1 MQSQIPL
8 ENIKKLKREIFFK
21 YKFHLATIFLVCF
34 IFSFSIFR
42 SIKIIEYMEQ
52 EAVSYQKLIHNND
65 GEKINESLQIEIKKI
80 DQLNLDIKKEIEQQ
94 LIKENGNLKKIS
106 ISKIYEKF
114 PKLDDV
120 NIELA
125 LLDPQGAPIEHQE
138 NPAYANKGSIEKNIL
153 EELKANLNKVNS
165 YIFTKKE
172 TKKIVFLR
180 QLELQNRNI
189 SGFLSIEI
197 SPKILISA
205 SEAVQSSAFES
216 IYIFDDK
223 NVTLYGES
231 LRENS
236 TINDIKFNDFS
247 SLAGLKK
254 DGGILFN
261 GPPILNSPIS
271 WAVYSSK
278 NYFLSDWLALKS
290 IRVRNLLLVM
300 TGMFLSIILLVY
312 FFRKFLKTEL
322 ANQLKTIELK
332 NNVSANEN
340 VISLISHEIRTPLNV
355 IFGLSQLS
363 DDASI
368 SKEELIKNN
377 GSIKSATK
385 YLTKLL
391 NEILTFN
398 KLTATNFNLDENFHH
413 IEDIFNNLRALF
425 NIRDKK
431 NVRIIFG
438 NSVPKNI
445 LIKCDD
451 FQIQQVLTNLLENSL
466 KFTSQGSVEI
476 DVEEISR
483 GDETVIIRFSVSDTG
498 IGIKK
503 SEQAFIFEPFIQ
515 ANSSILRNYGGT
527 GLGLAI
533 SKRIVERL
541 GGQLEVTSEEGAGS
555 CFYFDLE
562 FTFRIEDNSQSKTL
576 TEAADLIINPT
587 PAKIDFVSLNMNGR
601 VLLVDDHATTLEVM
615 EKFLQKIG
623 LNVTAVM
630 DGKNAIE
637 QVITNSRFDII
648 IIDVQMPGLSGLE
661 TTKIIRLY
669 EDENQI
675 KRVPI
680 ISLSANTS
688 EKNIEDCILA
698 GMDDFIEKPADFN
711 KIHQVINTWIRN

>member
-1 MQSQIPL
+1 MQSHNSL
-8 ENIKKLKREIFFK
+8 ENIKKLKKEIFFK

-34 IFSFSIFR
+34 IFIFSIFR

-52 EAVSYQKLIHNND
+52 EAISYQTLIHNND
-65 GEKINESLQIEIKKI
+65 GEKINESLQIELKKI
-80 DQLNLDIKKEIEQQ
+80 DQLNLDIKKEVEQQ

-114 PKLDDV
+114 PKLDDI

-153 EELKANLNKVNS
+153 EEFKTNLNKGTS

-189 SGFLSIEI
+189 SGFLSLEI
-197 SPKILISA
+197 SPKILIS
-205 SEAVQSSAFES
+205 SSDAVQSSIYES

-223 NVTLYGES
+223 NMTLYGES
-231 LRENS
+231 LQKNS
-236 TINDIKFNDFS
+236 SINDIKFNDFS
-247 SLAGLKK
+247 SLVNYKK
-254 DGGILFN
+254 DGGMLFN

-271 WAVYSSK
+271 WAAFSSK
-278 NYFLSDWLALKS
+278 KYFLSDWLALKS
-290 IRVRNLLLVM
+290 IRVRNLILVS
-300 TGMFLSIILLVY
+300 TGMLLSLILLVY
-312 FFRKFLKTEL
+312 FFRKFLKTEF
-322 ANQLKTIELK
+322 ASQMKTIELK
-332 NNVSANEN
+332 NNISANEN

-368 SKEELIKNN
+368 SKDELIKNN

-413 IEDIFNNLRALF
+413 IEHIFNNLRALF
-425 NIRDKK
+425 NIRIKK
-431 NVRIIFG
+431 DVRIIFG
-438 NSVPKNI
+438 NNVAKSI

-476 DVEEISR
+476 DAEEISR
-483 GDETVIIRFSVSDTG
+483 GNETVIIRFSVSDTG

-503 SEQAFIFEPFIQ
+503 SEQQFIFEPFIQ
-515 ANSSILRNYGGT
+515 ANSSILRNFGGT

-541 GGQLEVTSEEGAGS
+541 GGQLEVTSEEGVGS

-562 FTFRIEDNSQSKTL
+562 FNFRIEDATQIKTL
-576 TEAADLIINPT
+576 TESADLITNPS
-587 PAKIDFVSLNMNGR
+587 PAKIDFDSLNMNGR

-623 LNVTAVM
+623 LNVTAVT

-637 QVITNSRFDII
+637 QVITNNRFDII

-669 EDENQI
+669 EDENKI
-675 KRVPI
+675 KRVPV

>member
-1 MQSQIPL
+1 MQSHNSL
-8 ENIKKLKREIFFK
+8 ENIKKLKKEIFFK

-34 IFSFSIFR
+34 IFSFGIYR
-42 SIKIIEYMEQ
+42 SIKTIEYMEQ
-52 EAVSYQKLIHNND
+52 EAISYQTLIHNND
-65 GEKINESLQIEIKKI
+65 GEKINESLQIELKKI
-80 DQLNLDIKKEIEQQ
+80 DQLNLDIKKEVEQQ

-114 PKLDDV
+114 PKLDDI

-125 LLDPQGAPIEHQE
+125 LLDTQGAPIEHQE

-153 EELKANLNKVNS
+153 EEFKENLNKGTS

-180 QLELQNRNI
+180 QLELQNKNI
-189 SGFLSIEI
+189 SGFLSLEI
-197 SPKILISA
+197 SPKILVS
-205 SEAVQSSAFES
+205 SSDAVQSSIYES

-223 NVTLYGES
+223 NMTLYGES
-231 LRENS
+231 LQKNS
-236 TINDIKFNDFS
+236 SINDIKFNDFS
-247 SLAGLKK
+247 SLVNYKK

-271 WAVYSSK
+271 WAAFSSK
-278 NYFLSDWLALKS
+278 KYFLSDWLALKS
-290 IRVRNLLLVM
+290 IRARNLILVS
-300 TGMFLSIILLVY
+300 TGMLLSLILLVY
-312 FFRKFLKTEL
+312 FFRKFLKTEF
-322 ANQLKTIELK
+322 ASQMKTIELK
-332 NNVSANEN
+332 NNISANEN

-368 SKEELIKNN
+368 SKDELIKNN

-413 IEDIFNNLRALF
+413 IEHIFNNLRALF
-425 NIRDKK
+425 NIRNKK
-431 NVRIIFG
+431 DVRIIFG
-438 NSVPKNI
+438 NNVAKSI

-476 DVEEISR
+476 DAEEISR

-503 SEQAFIFEPFIQ
+503 SEQQFIFEPFIQ
-515 ANSSILRNYGGT
+515 ANSSILRNFGGT

-541 GGQLEVTSEEGAGS
+541 GGQLEVTSEEGVGS

-562 FTFRIEDNSQSKTL
+562 FNFRIEDATQIKTL
-576 TEAADLIINPT
+576 TEAADLTTNPS
-587 PAKIDFVSLNMNGR
+587 PAKIDFDSLNMNGR

-623 LNVTAVM
+623 LNVTAVT

-637 QVITNSRFDII
+637 QVITNNRFDII

-669 EDENQI
+669 EDENKI
-675 KRVPI
+675 KRVPV

>member
-1 MQSQIPL
+1 ML
-8 ENIKKLKREIFFK
+8 L
-21 YKFHLATIFLVCF
+21 
-34 IFSFSIFR
+34 
-42 SIKIIEYMEQ
+42 
-52 EAVSYQKLIHNND
+52 
-65 GEKINESLQIEIKKI
+65 SL
-80 DQLNLDIKKEIEQQ
+80 
-94 LIKENGNLKKIS
+94 
-106 ISKIYEKF
+106 
-114 PKLDDV
+114 
-120 NIELA
+120 
-125 LLDPQGAPIEHQE
+125 
-138 NPAYANKGSIEKNIL
+138 
-153 EELKANLNKVNS
+153 
-165 YIFTKKE
+165 
-172 TKKIVFLR
+172 
-180 QLELQNRNI
+180 
-189 SGFLSIEI
+189 
-197 SPKILISA
+197 
-205 SEAVQSSAFES
+205 
-216 IYIFDDK
+216 
-223 NVTLYGES
+223 
-231 LRENS
+231 
-236 TINDIKFNDFS
+236 
-247 SLAGLKK
+247 
-254 DGGILFN
+254 
-261 GPPILNSPIS
+261 
-271 WAVYSSK
+271 
-278 NYFLSDWLALKS
+278 
-290 IRVRNLLLVM
+290 
-300 TGMFLSIILLVY
+300 ILLVY
-312 FFRKFLKTEL
+312 FFRKFLKTEF
-322 ANQLKTIELK
+322 ASQIKTIELK
-332 NNVSANEN
+332 NNISANEN

-368 SKEELIKNN
+368 SKDELIKNN

-413 IEDIFNNLRALF
+413 IEHIFNNLRALF
-425 NIRDKK
+425 NIRNKK
-431 NVRIIFG
+431 DVRIIFG
-438 NSVPKNI
+438 NNVAKSI

-476 DVEEISR
+476 DAEEISR

-503 SEQAFIFEPFIQ
+503 SEQQFIFEPFIQ
-515 ANSSILRNYGGT
+515 ANSSILRNFGGT

-541 GGQLEVTSEEGAGS
+541 GGQLEVTSEEGVGS

-562 FTFRIEDNSQSKTL
+562 FNFRIDDATQIKTL
-576 TEAADLIINPT
+576 TESADLTTNPS
-587 PAKIDFVSLNMNGR
+587 PAKIDFDSLNMNGR

-623 LNVTAVM
+623 LNVTAVT

-637 QVITNSRFDII
+637 QVITNNRFDII

-669 EDENQI
+669 EDENKI
-675 KRVPI
+675 KRVPV

>member
-1 MQSQIPL
+1 MQSHNSL
-8 ENIKKLKREIFFK
+8 ENIKKLKKEIFFK

-34 IFSFSIFR
+34 IFSFGIYR
-42 SIKIIEYMEQ
+42 SIKTIEYMEQ
-52 EAVSYQKLIHNND
+52 EAISYQTLIHNND
-65 GEKINESLQIEIKKI
+65 GEKINESLQIELKKI
-80 DQLNLDIKKEIEQQ
+80 DQLNLDIKKEVEQQ

-114 PKLDDV
+114 PKLDDI

-153 EELKANLNKVNS
+153 EEFKANLNKGTS

-189 SGFLSIEI
+189 SGFLSLEI
-197 SPKILISA
+197 SPKILVS
-205 SEAVQSSAFES
+205 SSDAVQSSIYES

-223 NVTLYGES
+223 NMTLYGES
-231 LRENS
+231 LQKNS
-236 TINDIKFNDFS
+236 NINDIKFNDFS
-247 SLAGLKK
+247 SLVNYKK
-254 DGGILFN
+254 DGGMLFN

-271 WAVYSSK
+271 WAAFSSK
-278 NYFLSDWLALKS
+278 KYFLSDWLALKS
-290 IRVRNLLLVM
+290 IRARNLILVS
-300 TGMFLSIILLVY
+300 TGMLLSLFLLVY
-312 FFRKFLKTEL
+312 FFRKFLKTEF
-322 ANQLKTIELK
+322 ASQMKTIELK
-332 NNVSANEN
+332 NNISANEN

-363 DDASI
+363 EDASI
-368 SKEELIKNN
+368 SKDELIKNN

-413 IEDIFNNLRALF
+413 IEHIFNNLRALF
-425 NIRDKK
+425 NIRNKK
-431 NVRIIFG
+431 DVRIIFG
-438 NSVPKNI
+438 NNVAKSI

-466 KFTSQGSVEI
+466 KFTSRGSVEI
-476 DVEEISR
+476 DAEEISR

-503 SEQAFIFEPFIQ
+503 SEQKFIFEPFIQ

-541 GGQLEVTSEEGAGS
+541 GGQLEVTSEEGVGS

-562 FTFRIEDNSQSKTL
+562 FNFRIEDATQIKTL
-576 TEAADLIINPT
+576 TESADLTTNPT
-587 PAKIDFVSLNMNGR
+587 PAKIDFDSLNMNGR

-623 LNVTAVM
+623 LNVTAVT

-637 QVITNSRFDII
+637 QVITNNRFDII

-669 EDENQI
+669 EDENKI
-675 KRVPI
+675 KRVPV

>member
-52 EAVSYQKLIHNND
+52 QAVSYQKLIHNND
-65 GEKINESLQIEIKKI
+65 AEKINESLQIEIKKI

-125 LLDPQGAPIEHQE
+125 LLDPQGVPIEHQE
-138 NPAYANKGSIEKNIL
+138 NPAYVNKGSIEKNIL
-153 EELKANLNKVNS
+153 EEFKANLNKVNS

-197 SPKILISA
+197 SPKILISS

-223 NVTLYGES
+223 NMTLYGES

-278 NYFLSDWLALKS
+278 NYFLSDWLVIKS
-290 IRVRNLLLVM
+290 TRVRNLLLVL

-332 NNVSANEN
+332 SNVSANEN

-515 ANSSILRNYGGT
+515 ANSSILRNFGGT

-562 FTFRIEDNSQSKTL
+562 FTFRIENNSQSKTL

-587 PAKIDFVSLNMNGR
+587 PAKIDFDSLNMNGR

>member
-52 EAVSYQKLIHNND
+52 QAVSYQKLIHNND

-125 LLDPQGAPIEHQE
+125 LLDPQGVPIEHQE

-153 EELKANLNKVNS
+153 EEFKANLNKVNS

-197 SPKILISA
+197 SPKILISS

-247 SLAGLKK
+247 SLASLKK

-290 IRVRNLLLVM
+290 IRIRNLLLVL

-322 ANQLKTIELK
+322 AYQLKTIELK
-332 NNVSANEN
+332 SNVSANEN

-476 DVEEISR
+476 DAEEISR

-515 ANSSILRNYGGT
+515 ANSSILRNFGGT

-562 FTFRIEDNSQSKTL
+562 FTFRIEDNSQLKTL

-587 PAKIDFVSLNMNGR
+587 PAKIDFDSLNMNGR

-630 DGKNAIE
+630 AGKNAIE

>member
-52 EAVSYQKLIHNND
+52 EAVSYQKLIHKND

-114 PKLDDV
+114 SKLDDV

-125 LLDPQGAPIEHQE
+125 LLDPQGFPIEHQE

-153 EELKANLNKVNS
+153 EEFKANLNKVNS

-197 SPKILISA
+197 SPKILISS

-223 NVTLYGES
+223 NMTLYGES

-261 GPPILNSPIS
+261 GPPILDSPIS

-515 ANSSILRNYGGT
+515 ANSSILRNFGGT

-562 FTFRIEDNSQSKTL
+562 FTFRIEENSQSKTL

-587 PAKIDFVSLNMNGR
+587 PAKIDFDSLNMNGR

>member
-1 MQSQIPL
+1 MQSHNSL
-8 ENIKKLKREIFFK
+8 ENIKKLKKEIFFK

-34 IFSFSIFR
+34 IFSFGIYR
-42 SIKIIEYMEQ
+42 SIKTIEYMEQ
-52 EAVSYQKLIHNND
+52 EAISYQTLIHNND
-65 GEKINESLQIEIKKI
+65 GEKINESLQIELKKI
-80 DQLNLDIKKEIEQQ
+80 DQLNLDIKKEVEQQ

-114 PKLDDV
+114 PKLDDI

-125 LLDPQGAPIEHQE
+125 LLDTQGAPIEHQE

-153 EELKANLNKVNS
+153 EEFKENLNKGTS

-180 QLELQNRNI
+180 QLELQNKNI
-189 SGFLSIEI
+189 SGFLSLEI
-197 SPKILISA
+197 SPKILVS
-205 SEAVQSSAFES
+205 SSDAVQSSIYES

-223 NVTLYGES
+223 NMTLYGES
-231 LRENS
+231 LQKNS
-236 TINDIKFNDFS
+236 SINDIKFNDFS
-247 SLAGLKK
+247 SLVNYKK

-271 WAVYSSK
+271 WAAFSSK
-278 NYFLSDWLALKS
+278 KYFLSDWLALKS
-290 IRVRNLLLVM
+290 IRARNLILVS
-300 TGMFLSIILLVY
+300 TGMLLSLILLVY
-312 FFRKFLKTEL
+312 FFRKFLKTEF
-322 ANQLKTIELK
+322 ASQMKTIELK
-332 NNVSANEN
+332 NNISANEN

-368 SKEELIKNN
+368 SKDELIKNN

-413 IEDIFNNLRALF
+413 IEHIFNNLRALF
-425 NIRDKK
+425 NIRNKK
-431 NVRIIFG
+431 DVRIIFG
-438 NSVPKNI
+438 NNVAKSI

-476 DVEEISR
+476 DAEEISR

-503 SEQAFIFEPFIQ
+503 SEQQFIFEPFIQ
-515 ANSSILRNYGGT
+515 ANSSILRNFGGT

-541 GGQLEVTSEEGAGS
+541 GGQLEVTSEEGVGS

-562 FTFRIEDNSQSKTL
+562 FSFRIEDATQIKTL
-576 TEAADLIINPT
+576 TEAADLTTNPT
-587 PAKIDFVSLNMNGR
+587 PAKIDFDSLNMNGR

-623 LNVTAVM
+623 LNVTAVT

-637 QVITNSRFDII
+637 QVITNNRFDII

-669 EDENQI
+669 EDENKI
-675 KRVPI
+675 KRVPV